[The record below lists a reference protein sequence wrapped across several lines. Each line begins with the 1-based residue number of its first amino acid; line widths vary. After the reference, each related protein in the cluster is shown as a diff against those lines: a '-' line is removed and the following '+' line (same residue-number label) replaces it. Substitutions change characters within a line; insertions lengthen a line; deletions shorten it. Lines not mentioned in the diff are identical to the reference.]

1 MAQRVSLV
9 RLMAGDQILEL
20 QRSPEDAKPG
30 REWDLPGGHSEGS
43 ETPDYTAARELKEE
57 TGISVR
63 PSSLGMVRVFQRE
76 DGKMFYVF
84 EMRTVGK
91 PPVRLSSEHVGYRW
105 RKDDGS
111 AFGRP

>member
-1 MAQRVSLV
+1 MLPRVSLV
-9 RLMAGDQILEL
+9 RLLTGNQVLEL
-20 QRSPEDAKPG
+20 QRGPEDSKPG
-30 REWDLPGGHSEGS
+30 REWDLPGGHAEER

-63 PSSLGMVRVFQRE
+63 PSTLSMVKVFERA

-111 AFGRP
+111 SFGRT